1 MNVNLIKAGE
11 LELADELVVR
21 VGPLTGLGQPRDSPD
36 DGSVLVLVLGLA
48 RRRLHQL
55 LGLGLQRAQE
65 PLNALHL

>member
-1 MNVNLIKAGE
+1 MNANLIKAGE

-48 RRRLHQL
+48 R
-55 LGLGLQRAQE
+55 
-65 PLNALHL
+65 